1 MVFIYRFGSTLNA
14 HLLFHCVVIDGL
26 FDATPTGGVVF
37 HAAIG
42 LDATA
47 IARVQESVRQRLLR
61 VFVRRSLRPSD
72 DAQAM
77 AE

>member
-1 MVFIYRFGSTLNA
+1 MKCRDRSSEANP
-14 HLLFHCVVIDGL
+14 HLHFHCVVIDGV
-26 FDATPTGGVVF
+26 FEPVPADGVVF

-47 IARVQESVRQRLLR
+47 IARVQESVRRRLMRL
-61 VFVRRSLRPSD
+61 FVRRGPLPRD

-77 AE
+77 AQ